1 MNKAYKFR
9 IYPTSEQKTMFS
21 KTFGCTR
28 MVYNHYLDKRI
39 KLYEEEKITYGY
51 TKCANDLTALKKEKE
66 FLKEVDSISLQ
77 QALRH
82 LDTAFQNFF
91 KNQKTGFPKFK
102 SKKNHNNSYTTVCVN
117 NNIKLENR
125 LVTLPKIGKV
135 KVKQHRTIPESYI
148 LKSVTVSQT
157 PSGKY
162 YASILFEYENQIQ
175 KTEHQK
181 FLGLDFS
188 MHELY
193 VASDGT
199 SANYP
204 RFYRQALKRLEKEQ
218 HKLSKMQ
225 KGSNNRNKQRIKVA
239 RLHERVANQR
249 KDFLHKQSR
258 QITNAYDCV
267 CIEDL
272 NMQAMSQLLN
282 FGKSVTDNSWRMFTT
297 FLQYKLEEVGK
308 QLVKVD
314 KFFASSQLCS
324 VCGYQNPDT
333 KDLSVREWTCPCC
346 QTHHDRDVNAA
357 ANIRNEGMRIALA

>member
-1 MNKAYKFR
+1 ML
-9 IYPTSEQKTMFS
+9 S

-39 KLYEEEKITYGY
+39 KLYEEEKITLGY
-51 TKCANDLTALKKEKE
+51 TKCANDLTVLKKEKE

-91 KNQKTGFPKFK
+91 KQPKTGFPKFK

-117 NNIKLENR
+117 NNIKLENGM
-125 LVTLPKIGKV
+125 VTLPKIGKV
-135 KVKQHRTIPESYI
+135 KVRQHRSIPENYI

-175 KTEHQK
+175 KTEPQT

-193 VASDGT
+193 IASDGT

-204 RFYRQALKRLEKEQ
+204 RFYKQALQKLEREQ
-218 HKLSKMQ
+218 RKLSKMQ
-225 KGSNNRNKQRIKVA
+225 KGSNNRNKQRIRVA
-239 RLHERVANQR
+239 RLHEKVANQR

-272 NMQAMSQLLN
+272 NMKAISQAMN
-282 FGKSVTDNSWRMFTT
+282 FGKSVSDNGWGMFTT
-297 FLQYKLEEVGK
+297 FLKYKLEEMGK
-308 QLVKVD
+308 RLVKID
-314 KFFASSQLCS
+314 KFFASSQLCNI
-324 VCGYQNPDT
+324 CGYQNSET

-346 QTHHDRDVNAA
+346 QTHHNRDRNAA
-357 ANIRNEGMRIALA
+357 INIRNEGMRIALA

>member
-1 MNKAYKFR
+1 M
-9 IYPTSEQKTMFS
+9 I
-21 KTFGCTR
+21 
-28 MVYNHYLDKRI
+28 YNHYLDKRI
-39 KLYEEEKITYGY
+39 KLYEEEKITLGY
-51 TKCANDLTALKKEKE
+51 TKCANDLTVLKKEKE

-91 KNQKTGFPKFK
+91 KQPKTGFPKFK

-117 NNIKLENR
+117 NNIKLENGM
-125 LVTLPKIGKV
+125 VTLPKIGKV
-135 KVKQHRTIPESYI
+135 KVRQHRSIPESYI

-175 KTEHQK
+175 KTEPQT

-193 VASDGT
+193 IASDGT

-204 RFYRQALKRLEKEQ
+204 RFYRQALQKLEREQ
-218 HKLSKMQ
+218 RKLSKMQ
-225 KGSNNRNKQRIKVA
+225 KGSNNRNKQRIRVA
-239 RLHERVANQR
+239 RLHEKVANQR

-272 NMQAMSQLLN
+272 NMKAMSQAMN
-282 FGKSVTDNSWRMFTT
+282 FGKSVSDNGWGMFTA
-297 FLQYKLEEVGK
+297 FLKYKLEEMGK
-308 QLVKVD
+308 RLVKID
-314 KFFASSQLCS
+314 QFFASSQLCNI
-324 VCGYQNPDT
+324 CGNQNSET

-346 QTHHDRDVNAA
+346 QTHHNRDRNAA
-357 ANIRNEGMRIALA
+357 INIRNEGMRIALA

>member
-1 MNKAYKFR
+1 ML
-9 IYPTSEQKTMFS
+9 S

-39 KLYEEEKITYGY
+39 KLYEEEKITLGY
-51 TKCANDLTALKKEKE
+51 TKCANDLTVLKKEKE

-91 KNQKTGFPKFK
+91 KQPKTGFPKFK

-117 NNIKLENR
+117 NNIKLENGM
-125 LVTLPKIGKV
+125 VTLPKIGKV
-135 KVKQHRTIPESYI
+135 KVRQHRSIPENYI

-175 KTEHQK
+175 KTEPQT

-193 VASDGT
+193 IASDGT

-204 RFYRQALKRLEKEQ
+204 RFYRQALQKLEREQ
-218 HKLSKMQ
+218 RKLSKMQ
-225 KGSNNRNKQRIKVA
+225 KGSNNRNKQRIRVA
-239 RLHERVANQR
+239 RLHEKVANQR

-272 NMQAMSQLLN
+272 NMKAMSQAVN
-282 FGKSVTDNSWRMFTT
+282 FGKSVSDNGWGMFTA
-297 FLQYKLEEVGK
+297 FLKYKLEEMGK
-308 QLVKVD
+308 RLVKID
-314 KFFASSQLCS
+314 QFFASSQLCNI
-324 VCGYQNPDT
+324 CGYQNSET

-346 QTHHDRDVNAA
+346 QTHHNRDRNAA
-357 ANIRNEGMRIALA
+357 VNIRNEGMRIALA

>member
-1 MNKAYKFR
+1 M
-9 IYPTSEQKTMFS
+9 
-21 KTFGCTR
+21 
-28 MVYNHYLDKRI
+28 
-39 KLYEEEKITYGY
+39 YEEEKITFGY

-66 FLKEVDSISLQ
+66 FLKDVDSISLQ
-77 QALRH
+77 QSLRH

-102 SKKNHNNSYTTVCVN
+102 SKKNNNNSYSTVCVN
-117 NNIKLENR
+117 NNIKLENG
-125 LVTLPKIGKV
+125 TISLPKIGKV
-135 KVKQHRTIPESYI
+135 KVRQHRSIPENYI

-162 YASILFEYENQIQ
+162 YVSILFEYENQVP
-175 KTEHQK
+175 KTESQK

-204 RFYRQALKRLEKEQ
+204 RFYRQALKKLEREQ
-218 HKLSKMQ
+218 RKLSKMQ

-239 RLHERVANQR
+239 RLHEKVTNQR

-267 CIEDL
+267 CIENLD
-272 NMQAMSQLLN
+272 MKAMSQAMN
-282 FGKSVTDNSWRMFTT
+282 FGKSVADNGWGMFTT
-297 FLQYKLEEVGK
+297 FLQYKLEETGK
-308 QLVKVD
+308 QLVKID
-314 KFFASSQLCS
+314 KFFASSQICS
-324 VCGYQNPDT
+324 VCGYKNSDT
-333 KDLSVREWTCPCC
+333 KKLSVREWICPCC
-346 QTHHDRDVNAA
+346 KTNHNRDINAA
-357 ANIRNEGMRIALA
+357 INIRNEGMRIALA